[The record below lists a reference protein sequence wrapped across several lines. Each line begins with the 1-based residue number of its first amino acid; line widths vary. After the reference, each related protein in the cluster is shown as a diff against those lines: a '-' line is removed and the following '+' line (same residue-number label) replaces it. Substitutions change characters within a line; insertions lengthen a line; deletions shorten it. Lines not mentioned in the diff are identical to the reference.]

1 MTHLLRCLTTSSE
14 LREAARTNTP
24 SVALW
29 LLDTDDTVA
38 DIEVTVRAV
47 WSEPAGRD
55 RLICVLPCGHF
66 ISLILPAATDAGA
79 AVEIVDP
86 QRVIDLI
93 NTADSDHPNW
103 MVAAAEQYLRWLEP
117 LMTRPVPVTADDSP
131 YAHHPVLRTL
141 SLGIRT
147 HIADQLAVGRR
158 IAAIKTVRDNV
169 SGLAL
174 RDAKTFVDAL
184 EYWWHL

>member
-1 MTHLLRCLTTSSE
+1 MTRL
-14 LREAARTNTP
+14 ARIDR
-24 SVALW
+24 
-29 LLDTDDTVA
+29 LDERFPRPPDPTMWDMSRWTDD
-38 DIEVTVRAV
+38 EVDEM
-47 WSEPAGRD
+47 WGYSEKMR
-55 RLICVLPCGHF
+55 
-66 ISLILPAATDAGA
+66 
-79 AVEIVDP
+79 
-86 QRVIDLI
+86 
-93 NTADSDHPNW
+93 